1 MNLCK
6 MCEKPFYNE
15 ELSEKCAQCE
25 KKEGCLIIEEV
36 CADCLKHLHAMLD
49 IRTTLLKMNLLNSPL
64 NRRPPFRAN

>member
-36 CADCLKHLHAMLD
+36 CADCLKHLHAM
-49 IRTTLLKMNLLNSPL
+49 NLLNSPL